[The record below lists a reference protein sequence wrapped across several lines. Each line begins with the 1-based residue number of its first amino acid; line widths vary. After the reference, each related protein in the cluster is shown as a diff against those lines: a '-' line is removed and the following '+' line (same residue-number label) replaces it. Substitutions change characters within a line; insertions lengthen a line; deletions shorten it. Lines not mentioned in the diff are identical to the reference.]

1 MRPPRVSRPRDSRT
15 YRQANDRG
23 PLPPETDFG
32 RLPVVYAREQ
42 KDKLRKKKAKK
53 GQKKNK
59 KVKKK
64 KKGQNRKWSDVGVSD
79 VFYFFTVLPIV

>member
-42 KDKLRKKKAKK
+42 EDKLRKKKAKK

-64 KKGQNRKWSDVGVSD
+64 KKRSKSKMV
-79 VFYFFTVLPIV
+79 

>member
-15 YRQANDRG
+15 YRQADDRG

-64 KKGQNRKWSDVGVSD
+64 KKRSKSKMV
-79 VFYFFTVLPIV
+79 

>member
-15 YRQANDRG
+15 YRQADDRG

-42 KDKLRKKKAKK
+42 KDKLRKRKKKAKK
-53 GQKKNK
+53 GQKK
-59 KVKKK
+59 KKK
-64 KKGQNRKWSDVGVSD
+64 KKRSKSKMV
-79 VFYFFTVLPIV
+79 

>member
-64 KKGQNRKWSDVGVSD
+64 KKRSKSKMV
-79 VFYFFTVLPIV
+79 